1 MWKKIIMVFAFAFPL
16 MAQAQDAGLVF
27 RALDENGDGQL
38 TQQEAQANEL
48 VSANFSGADTNSDAR
63 LSLAEFTAAF
73 GAG

>member
-1 MWKKIIMVFAFAFPL
+1 MWKKIIVVFALTFSLA
-16 MAQAQDAGLVF
+16 AQAQDAELVF

-38 TQQEAQANEL
+38 TQREAQANEL
-48 VSANFSGADTNSDAR
+48 VSANFSGADMNSDAR